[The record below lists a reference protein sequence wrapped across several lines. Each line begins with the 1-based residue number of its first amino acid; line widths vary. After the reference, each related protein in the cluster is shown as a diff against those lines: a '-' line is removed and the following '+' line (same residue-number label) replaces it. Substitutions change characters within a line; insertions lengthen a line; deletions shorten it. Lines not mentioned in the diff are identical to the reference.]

1 MSDES
6 SEIPAD
12 REEPVGVP
20 AVRGDP
26 EITGA
31 HARRAER
38 FDPDDP
44 DSLAEAAS
52 VVSEFQSRAQG
63 GTEGGLDPLSML
75 RGAAACA
82 ALVRG
87 EGSYTAAGERAGV
100 SVNFLR
106 KWARVHDLPISI
118 RRHIAQGDIA
128 PTAAMHIARVTGDAR
143 FLLAWAMLDH
153 DLSVEA
159 VREIASAVNDGRPME
174 QVLRDHGVAV
184 GEVSISLPL
193 AVYREAR
200 RRASLSGESLEAVI
214 TEAVQAWL
222 AAE

>member
-1 MSDES
+1 MSDEPN
-6 SEIPAD
+6 EIPAD

-31 HARRAER
+31 HARQAER

-44 DSLAEAAS
+44 ESLDEAAKVVRAFQSLAH
-52 VVSEFQSRAQG
+52 G
-63 GTEGGLDPLSML
+63 GTEAGLDPLSML

-100 SVNFLR
+100 AVNFLR
-106 KWARVHDLPISI
+106 KWARVHDLPIAI

-143 FLLAWAMLDH
+143 FLLAWAILDH
-153 DLSVEA
+153 DLSVDV
-159 VREIASAVNDGRPME
+159 VREVASEVTDGRPIE
-174 QVLRDHGVAV
+174 QVLRDHDVV
-184 GEVSISLPL
+184 LGEMAITLPL
-193 AVYREAR
+193 PVYREAR
-200 RRASLSGESLEAVI
+200 RHASLSGETLDTIVVLALRD
-214 TEAVQAWL
+214 WL
-222 AAE
+222 GNQ